1 MSPVDR
7 AGPPTGTN
15 FTLGSYEKLK
25 PGFRDKKKR
34 NMEFSSRNLESY
46 VLSIEIQNPSSTNKY
61 WNPVPG
67 IQN

>member
-15 FTLGSYEKLK
+15 FTLGSYEKFK

-34 NMEFSSRNLESY
+34 DMEFSSRNLESY
-46 VLSIEIQNPSSTNKY
+46 
-61 WNPVPG
+61 
-67 IQN
+67 